1 MDLGMGELIV
11 IFLVVMILFGANK
24 LPALGK
30 GLGEAIRGFKH
41 SMRDEPRAPP
51 PAEKKELPSGPGEP
65 KP

>member
-1 MDLGMGELIV
+1 MDLGMGELLI

-30 GLGEAIRGFKH
+30 GLGEAIRGFKQ

-51 PAEKKELPSGPGEP
+51 AEKKELPPGPVEP